1 MEAIPFTLPGSHER
15 TINVVDYDGSHF
27 YRHLHRH
34 KEYQLMWII
43 KGTGTLIIDHII
55 HSFRDGDI
63 FLIGPNQPHVFKSD
77 EEYFE
82 KDSNRVVKG
91 LGLFFST
98 EDKFGQL
105 LQLPELHALKV
116 FMEDN
121 VNGFVLSQ
129 TYGNEIGDLLMA
141 LREREGA
148 EQFSYL
154 FALLNRLQVLER
166 FARPLSTRKNK
177 PVYSEE
183 KASRI
188 QRVYDYLLRHY
199 QEEIPLDKVA
209 KEANLTPPAF
219 CRYFKK
225 HTGKTFVSFLNELR
239 INEACKKLIAPDREI
254 QVSEIAY
261 KCGFNSVTNFNRV
274 FKRLKGI
281 SPTAFQT
288 DYFEKL
294 SKVSK

>member
-1 MEAIPFTLPGSHER
+1 
-15 TINVVDYDGSHF
+15 
-27 YRHLHRH
+27 
-34 KEYQLMWII
+34 
-43 KGTGTLIIDHII
+43 
-55 HSFRDGDI
+55 
-63 FLIGPNQPHVFKSD
+63 
-77 EEYFE
+77 
-82 KDSNRVVKG
+82 
-91 LGLFFST
+91 
-98 EDKFGQL
+98 
-105 LQLPELHALKV
+105 
-116 FMEDN
+116 
-121 VNGFVLSQ
+121 
-129 TYGNEIGDLLMA
+129 
-141 LREREGA
+141 
-148 EQFSYL
+148 QFSYL

-166 FARPLSTRKNK
+166 FTRPLSTRKNK

-281 SPTAFQT
+281 SP
-288 DYFEKL
+288 
-294 SKVSK
+294 